1 MNVLAFTASKNR
13 PFLLRHCV
21 MQMRLQTHPVM
32 HGIYLNSDEGRIED
46 FDYTDLLSDIPF
58 NDRHKL
64 KLYGD
69 KTLSQH
75 QNHMKAITQVPDWE
89 SYDLFV
95 KIDDDDIYRTHYI
108 ESIVESYKTHAWD
121 FSGTVAHGVLNGS
134 NWDLKQTI
142 EDLRD
147 RTEPE
152 TPERPYMMPPTF
164 AFSKK
169 AIELLMQIQD
179 IQGWED
185 PVWFDTLTET
195 PGIVVHKREQSHFSL
210 HIHGQNVSTSHHFK
224 NN

>member
-21 MQMRLQTHPVM
+21 MQMVLQTHPVM
-32 HGIYLNSDEGRIED
+32 HGIYLNSDSGDIED

-58 NDRHKL
+58 DKDHKI
-64 KLYGD
+64 KRFGE

-75 QNHMKAITQVPDWE
+75 MNHMKAITQVPNWE
-89 SYDLFV
+89 TYDLFV
-95 KIDDDDIYRTHYI
+95 KIDDDDIYRSSYI
-108 ESIVESYKTHAWD
+108 QSIVDSYTKHNWD
-121 FSGTVAHGVLNGS
+121 FSGTVANGVLNGQKW
-134 NWDLKQTI
+134 NLKQTI

-147 RTEPE
+147 RSESE
-152 TPERPYMMPPTF
+152 SPERPYIMPPTF

-169 AIELLMQIQD
+169 AIQRLMQLDD

-185 PVWFDTLTET
+185 PVWYDTLTQDPDIT
-195 PGIVVHKREQSHFSL
+195 VHKREESHFSL
-210 HIHGQNVSTSHHFK
+210 HIHGHNVSTSHHFK